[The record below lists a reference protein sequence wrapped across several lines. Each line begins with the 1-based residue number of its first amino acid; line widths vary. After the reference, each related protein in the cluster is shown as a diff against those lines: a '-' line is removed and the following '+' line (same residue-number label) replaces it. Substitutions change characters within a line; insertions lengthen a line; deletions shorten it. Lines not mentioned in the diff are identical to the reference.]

1 MTSAFQSRGV
11 QFDSPHDPGEGALA
25 PCFQLRTPGLKERE
39 AHTVGNGG
47 AFGLQGCLS
56 QESVL
61 FH

>member
-11 QFDSPHDPGEGALA
+11 QFDSPPDPGEGASA
-25 PCFQLRTPGLKERE
+25 PRFQLGTLGLKVMG

-47 AFGLQGCLS
+47 GFGLQGCLS
-56 QESVL
+56 QESAL